1 MFFKKA
7 KLLDENIIKNIYK
20 KDRLSRYFEF
30 FVGVLCVAFAF
41 NLFILPNKIVYGM
54 SGIGIILNKVCGVE
68 PSTVILIGDILLL
81 ILSFIYYTVR
91 VFLENDAMIKAEFIA
106 KEYMEKQPKAI
117 EQEINEV
124 VNGFKQLNR
133 GCIKGTNCSLFI
145 NIMIK
150 FVIFSVLALIF

>member
-1 MFFKKA
+1 MLFKKRKNE
-7 KLLDENIIKNIYK
+7 KLILEQIYSKTRLIRYSQFIIG
-20 KDRLSRYFEF
+20 LLLVS
-30 FVGVLCVAFAF
+30 VAFNA
-41 NLFILPNKIVYGM
+41 FILPNDIVYGV
-54 SGIGIILNKVCGVE
+54 SGIGVILNKTLNIS
-68 PSTVILIGDILLL
+68 PSLVILIGGIALL

>member
-54 SGIGIILNKVCGVE
+54 SGVGVIFNSIFGID
-68 PSTVILIGDILLL
+68 PSTVI
-81 ILSFIYYTVR
+81 
-91 VFLENDAMIKAEFIA
+91 
-106 KEYMEKQPKAI
+106 
-117 EQEINEV
+117 
-124 VNGFKQLNR
+124 
-133 GCIKGTNCSLFI
+133 
-145 NIMIK
+145 
-150 FVIFSVLALIF
+150 

>member
-1 MFFKKA
+1 MITNICIVGLLKKYTKSISKRVADTLDMFYA
-7 KLLDENIIKNIYK
+7 DVTELLEYEYINMANA
-20 KDRLSRYFEF
+20 E
-30 FVGVLCVAFAF
+30 
-41 NLFILPNKIVYGM
+41 KIVG
-54 SGIGIILNKVCGVE
+54 
-68 PSTVILIGDILLL
+68 
-81 ILSFIYYTVR
+81 
-91 VFLENDAMIKAEFIA
+91 